1 MKQIKGQLS
10 LFDLAE
16 EDPEDEPSFTIAE
29 FDNRFGIGNRF
40 INGKDVVEI
49 TNIRQGELSAEIR
62 NVTLEQKGWYVGA
75 RYYINKESFGKWY
88 LAIAENG
95 NVMSCPH
102 SDKCSTY
109 QIDCYGLSYWCG
121 KHGKEFGNGH
131 TREMPNL
138 RTYHHGI

>member
-29 FDNRFGIGNRF
+29 FDNRFGICSRF

-49 TNIRQGELSAEIR
+49 TNIRQGELFAEIR

-95 NVMSCPH
+95 NIMPCPH
-102 SDKCSTY
+102 SDWCQTY
-109 QIDCYGLSYWCG
+109 KVGCFGISYWCG
-121 KHGKEFGNGH
+121 RYGRRQ
-131 TREMPNL
+131 TV
-138 RTYHHGI
+138 